1 MTLTLISRLVLELF
15 LLLFESLPDAL
26 NEFHQKIQ
34 VLIQSVL
41 EQFEKVHKDG

>member
-15 LLLFESLPDAL
+15 PLLVESLPDAL
-26 NEFHQKIQ
+26 NESHQKIQ
-34 VLIQSVL
+34 VPTQSAL